1 MPHKKGHSWGDLG
14 GQIKKRVTNAPSR
27 WSKRIENV
35 TKADRKGNVIQRAR
49 HDQKVKDEDKKF
61 VKKWEDKNKRAKKF
75 GRGSDGPGMSAAD
88 RLEARKRHRVS
99 QEKKQDRAALKKSD
113 PAKYKAQKKAERKA
127 KLRMKIRGRR
137 S

>member
-14 GQIKKRVTNAPSR
+14 SSIKKRVTNAPSR

-49 HDQKVKDEDKKF
+49 HDQKVKSDDQKF
-61 VKKWEDKNKRAKKF
+61 VKKWEGKNKRAKNTRS
-75 GRGSDGPGMSAAD
+75 GVGLSAAD

-99 QEKKQDRAALKKSD
+99 QEKKADFQALKKSD
-113 PAKYKAQKKAERKA
+113 PKKYKAQKRA
-127 KLRMKIRGRR
+127 KRLEKLKMRTRRGR
-137 S
+137 

>member
-61 VKKWEDKNKRAKKF
+61 VKKWEDKNKRSRNTRS
-75 GRGSDGPGMSAAD
+75 GVGLSAAD